1 MHPFLYR
8 IHQHSPVDVSLP
20 VVVGFSGGPD
30 SECLLAYILA
40 VCPDD
45 QVTVVYVD
53 HQLRDDQSC
62 EHARLAQL
70 KARLNVRVCRI
81 DVDPN
86 RIETSAREGRY
97 AQLIDVANDVG
108 TTQIVVGHHQDDH
121 IETILMQLVRGSKQL
136 TGILPVRDR
145 DGVRIMRPLLGV
157 TKEEIV
163 TYLRDVG
170 QSYCEDVTNES
181 MAFTRNKI
189 RHQLVPLL
197 QQLNP
202 NVGQSLIQL
211 SSYHQAMSAYLD
223 QYCSETIDAKAL
235 ASQPAVVQSH
245 VLHRFLSVSTSGTL
259 AERHVAMIQ
268 ANLGATESK
277 EWHLPGLIV
286 SLRRGL
292 LTVQKR

>member
-8 IHQHSPVDVSLP
+8 IHQHSPVDVSQP

-45 QVTVVYVD
+45 QVHVVYVD

-62 EHARLAQL
+62 EQARLAEL
-70 KARLNVRVCRI
+70 HDRLDVRVCRI
-81 DVDPN
+81 EVDPN

-97 AQLIDVANDVG
+97 AQLIKVANDVG

-136 TGILPVRDR
+136 TGISSVRDR
-145 DGVRIMRPLLGV
+145 DGVQIMRPLVGV

-202 NVGQSLIQL
+202 NVGQALLQL
-211 SSYHQAMSAYLD
+211 SAYHQSMSAYLD
-223 QYCSETIDAKAL
+223 QYCSDTIDAKAL
-235 ASQPAVVQSH
+235 CSQPAVVQSH
-245 VLHRFLSVSTSGTL
+245 ILHRLLADSASDMV

-268 ANLGATESK
+268 ANLGATEPK

-286 SLRRGL
+286 FLKRGH